1 MKKII
6 KKVLGVTLAI
16 VFAFA
21 TVIGVFPT
29 VSPEPVLSYA
39 EEKETQA
46 EAGDSVAE
54 MMNPTSVPDQY
65 ERVNDPYGKKGAFNL
80 APQNELAKIFVGG
93 GRDSTNN
100 DIILTE
106 QFETGSTTV
115 NDYSNAGEVIKR
127 YDGLMDKWSYIQAVG
142 FDPNKTGRDT
152 HIAYIGYEPN
162 SQEFRLNV
170 INAVTGKKA
179 KSHKFIAKASWL
191 AEADGDWLMQFNV
204 SNYLSIVAGDFDNDE
219 RETVVVYAAAD
230 VKYSFEDG
238 FSILRPWIEESK
250 LGEYYFS
257 ESANTIYHQASSNSL
272 LHWSYFDYGM
282 GAMVIDG
289 TGSKL
294 AADLTVGDFDG
305 DNIDDLAVV
314 SYIGKASPEIKGN
327 HYLTNYKDLFAP
339 YIGIALG
346 RGGGSFIVNKTSNNS
361 EGSLAKGDEA
371 MVAPSI
377 ASGDIDGDGKDEILV
392 AGYGIERTQDG
403 EDYKVTSSNTVNII
417 GFKVTA
423 NGGVTNR
430 SEFLYKRYWAE
441 SQFSLYNKMTQDLV
455 KNVNEAYGSN
465 KDKDEPLYE
474 MFPQFAL
481 ECVATNGQNGPEDIF
496 LNGTFASYKGGEL
509 YYKYD
514 APFFQKDDNKG
525 KNMDVEFSYLS
536 NLTVGVF
543 DENPVGRE
551 QIAYTVYQKDSAGD
565 IYGAGDST
573 DDYSIMVGISGG
585 RGYNDVDSKGNSARS
600 YDQVHTFGEVTMYDT
615 SGLDDTKDGYN
626 DSETTQEFYNTGID
640 YKDTKNL
647 LFVSL
652 DIDNDGVNV
661 KYDSKSFAYTN
672 PSVTTVLQA
681 APYYGEF
688 GYLDDGAT
696 SYTFTTSYTIG
707 QSTEETSSMSIG
719 AKIELQAVCV
729 KTSISTGY
737 SEAWT
742 DSSTSA
748 FSEEYST
755 TFTATREH
763 LVVMQRTPVIN
774 YLYLVQDSNGN
785 YSSNNYISIA
795 VPCEPV
801 YTLLSVDEY
810 NAYVTSSSYTSAITD
825 SNQRLKAISESM
837 LPGKSGVPSS
847 YKSDFTTGD
856 TNLSAS
862 LYEASSSSGHI
873 TSSYSSGNEETI
885 EQSTT
890 SGFYFDSDIMV
901 GGGAFNVEAW
911 GGVSMS
917 TTNDRTQGQYE
928 TTATST
934 SVAGT
939 VSNLGESGFPKHML
953 DGYAFNWKFGCWP
966 LDLGVN
972 DVYAYGYVVSGAQQ
986 KVVKVDGISAK
997 PGETENESILL
1008 TWEDIAGA
1016 SGYNVYLYDNILGAY
1031 NKLTTAGESSYLYE
1045 IDEEEGQSNFSFS
1058 VTAIV
1063 NGTESIYSNLK
1074 TYYRKSYGMSAY
1086 DLAVENGFEGTVE
1099 EWLVSLVGENGHD
1112 GVGVSNFYFNVEN
1125 ELIAEF
1131 TDGSVLNLGEIS
1143 GEDGENGLTPYI
1155 DGNGNWWIGET
1166 DMGVKAVGVDGI
1178 TPQIRINEVTNE
1190 WEVSVD
1196 NGVTWVTTGVKA
1208 TGADGTQ
1215 GVQGVQG
1222 IQGEKGEDG
1231 ANGLTPFI
1239 GENGNWW
1246 IGEKDTGVAAT
1257 VIVESND
1264 GGCRSSIADT
1274 SIGVM
1279 SMLGVMVIFLNKK
1292 KEQ

>member
-1 MKKII
+1 MKKLI
-6 KKVLGVTLAI
+6 KKVFGAALAI
-16 VFAFA
+16 IFAFA
-21 TVIGVFPT
+21 TVIGVLPKA
-29 VSPEPVLSYA
+29 SPKAVLTYA
-39 EEKETQA
+39 AEQETQT

-54 MMNPTSVPDQY
+54 MMNPTAVPEQY
-65 ERVNDPYGKKGAFNL
+65 ERVSDPYGKKGAFNL
-80 APQNELAKIFVGG
+80 APQDELAKIFVGG

-100 DIILTE
+100 DIIFTD
-106 QFETGSTTV
+106 QFETGRTTV

-127 YDGLMDKWSYIQAVG
+127 YDGIMDKWSYIQAVG

-179 KSHKFIAKASWL
+179 NSYKFIAKASWL
-191 AEADGDWLMQFNV
+191 AEADGDWIMQFNV
-204 SNYLSIVAGDFDNDE
+204 SNYLSIAAGDFDNDE

-230 VKYSFEDG
+230 SKYSFEYFDSG
-238 FSILRPWIEESK
+238 FRPWKEESK
-250 LGEYYFS
+250 LSEYYFS

-272 LHWSYFDYGM
+272 LHWSYFNLNM
-282 GAMVIDG
+282 GAIEIDG
-289 TGSKL
+289 EGSKL

-314 SYIGKASPEIKGN
+314 SYVGKAAPELKGN
-327 HYLTNYKDLFAP
+327 HFLANYKDVFAP

-346 RGGGSFIVNKTSNNS
+346 RGGGSHIVNKTSNNS
-361 EGSLAKGDEA
+361 EGNLAKGDEA

-377 ASGDIDGDGKDEILV
+377 ASGDIDGDGKDEVLV

-403 EDYKVTSSNTVNII
+403 EDYKVTSTNSLNII

-423 NGGVTNR
+423 KGGVTTR

-441 SQFSLYNKMTQDLV
+441 AQYSLYNKMTQDLV

-465 KDKDEPLYE
+465 KDKDEPLFE

-509 YYKYD
+509 FYKYD
-514 APFFQKDDNKG
+514 ASFFQKDDDKG
-525 KNMDVEFSYLS
+525 KNMDVEFSYIT
-536 NLTVGVF
+536 NLAVGVF

-551 QIAYTVYQKDSAGD
+551 QIAYTVYQKDSAGG
-565 IYGAGDST
+565 IYGEGENA
-573 DDYSIMVGISGG
+573 DDYSVMTGISGG
-585 RGYNDVDSKGNSARS
+585 RGYEDLDSKGNSTNS
-600 YDQVHTFGEVTMYDT
+600 YDKVHTFGEVTMYAT
-615 SGLDDTKDGYN
+615 SGLDDKTYGYN
-626 DSETTQEFYNTGID
+626 DSETTQEFYNTGFD

-647 LFVSL
+647 LFVAL

-672 PSVTTVLQA
+672 PSVITVLQA
-681 APYYGEF
+681 APYYEEF

-696 SYTFTTSYTIG
+696 SYTFTTSYSIG
-707 QSTEETSSMSIG
+707 QSTEETSSMSVG
-719 AKIELQAVCV
+719 AKIEVQAVCV

-742 DSSTSA
+742 DSFTSA

-774 YLYLVQDSNGN
+774 YLYLVQDSDGN
-785 YSSNNYISIA
+785 YSSDNYISIA

-810 NAYVTSSSYTSAITD
+810 NAYVTSSSYTSAID
-825 SNQRLKAISESM
+825 NNQRLKEISETM

-847 YKSDFTTGD
+847 YKTDFYSGD

-885 EQSTT
+885 EQSIT

-917 TTNDRTQGQYE
+917 TTNDRTQGQYK

-953 DGYAFNWKFGCWP
+953 EGYAFNWKFGCWP

-986 KVVKVDGISAK
+986 NVVKVDGISAE

-1008 TWEDIAGA
+1008 TWEDITGA

-1031 NKLTTAGESSYLYE
+1031 NKLTTESKNSYLYE
-1045 IDEEEGQSNFSFS
+1045 IGEDEGQGNFSFS
-1058 VTAIV
+1058 VTAII

-1074 TYYRKSYGMSAY
+1074 TYYRRSYGMSAY
-1086 DLAVENGFEGTVE
+1086 DLAVEKGFEGTVE
-1099 EWLVSLVGENGHD
+1099 EWLVTLVGANGND
-1112 GVGVSNFYFNVEN
+1112 GVGVSNFYFNIEN
-1125 ELIAEF
+1125 ELIAEL
-1131 TDGSVLNLGEIS
+1131 TDGSMLNLGDIS
-1143 GEDGENGLTPYI
+1143 GKDGENGMTPYI

-1166 DMGVKAVGVDGI
+1166 DMGVKAVGEDGI
-1178 TPQIRINEVTNE
+1178 TPQIRINQDTNE

-1196 NGVTWVTTGVKA
+1196 NGETWVSTGVKA
-1208 TGADGTQ
+1208 TGADGAH
-1215 GVQGVQG
+1215 GV
-1222 IQGEKGEDG
+1222 QGEKGE
-1231 ANGLTPFI
+1231 NGLTPYI

-1246 IGEKDTGVAAT
+1246 IGETDTGVAAT
-1257 VIVESND
+1257 VIEK
-1264 GGCRSSIADT
+1264 GFGCAGTIGA
-1274 SIGVM
+1274 SIGVT
-1279 SMLGVMVIFLNKK
+1279 SLLGVAVILLCKK
-1292 KEQ
+1292 KLK